1 MHLMM
6 HLHKQLP
13 DWHMP
18 GELLRNNRANA
29 LLLGTHGT
37 LVCKSK
43 TIIII
48 IFVMFLLESHVKGT
62 FMLVKDKSLTQEEN
76 KLSDHTSK
84 DTSYSIFIIKAKT
97 YPTSRGK
104 SRICYRKIW
113 IGTVAM
119 SIPDTQI

>member
-1 MHLMM
+1 M
-6 HLHKQLP
+6 
-13 DWHMP
+13 
-18 GELLRNNRANA
+18 
-29 LLLGTHGT
+29 
-37 LVCKSK
+37 
-43 TIIII
+43 
-48 IFVMFLLESHVKGT
+48 ESYVKGT

-97 YPTSRGK
+97 YPNSRGK
-104 SRICYRKIW
+104 SRICYREIW

>member
-43 TIIII
+43 IIIII
-48 IFVMFLLESHVKGT
+48 IFLYLLLKLKHI
-62 FMLVKDKSLTQEEN
+62 LVQG
-76 KLSDHTSK
+76 
-84 DTSYSIFIIKAKT
+84 
-97 YPTSRGK
+97 GK
-104 SRICYRKIW
+104 SRICN
-113 IGTVAM
+113 
-119 SIPDTQI
+119 

>member
-43 TIIII
+43 IIIII
-48 IFVMFLLESHVKGT
+48 IFVTLLLESHVKGT

-76 KLSDHTSK
+76 FLTTLAKILVILYLLLKLKH
-84 DTSYSIFIIKAKT
+84 ILVQG
-97 YPTSRGK
+97 GK
-104 SRICYRKIW
+104 SRICN
-113 IGTVAM
+113 
-119 SIPDTQI
+119 